1 MSARTVMDCPHAKSQ
16 MTPCYLKDGDV
27 TLVEI
32 HGRPHCVG
40 CEWSKETLDKEKEKR
55 GAR

>member
-1 MSARTVMDCPHAKSQ
+1 MSARTVRDCPHAKSQ

-40 CEWSKETLDKEKEKR
+40 CEWSKETLDKEKR